1 MTERRETVE
10 RLYEAINSGSLDDVG
25 EIMSPDVTWVRPPD
39 VPITGAVHGRR
50 KVAKMWRAAAEPL
63 ESLRIEPTRIREL
76 GDGLLAHVTI
86 SGTSGGDGARS
97 SFEFS
102 GSQTFRF
109 GDDGGIAE
117 VREFKTITEAEAD
130 LGGR

>member
-1 MTERRETVE
+1 MAERRDTVE
-10 RLYEAINSGSLDDVG
+10 RLYEAINSASLDDAA
-25 EIMSPDVTWVRPPD
+25 EIMSPEVAWARPPD
-39 VPITGAVHGRR
+39 APITGTVHGRE

-76 GDGLLAHVTI
+76 GDGILAHVTI
-86 SGTSGGDGARS
+86 SGTGGEEGARS

-109 GDDGGIAE
+109 REDGAIAE
-117 VREFKTITEAEAD
+117 VREFKTIPEAEAD
-130 LGGR
+130 LA